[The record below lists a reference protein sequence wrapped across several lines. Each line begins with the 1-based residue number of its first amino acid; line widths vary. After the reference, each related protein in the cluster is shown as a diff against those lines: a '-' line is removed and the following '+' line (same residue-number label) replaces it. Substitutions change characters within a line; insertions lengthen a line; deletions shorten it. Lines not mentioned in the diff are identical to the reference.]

1 MKLWSIT
8 VLSTCLKDA
17 TTCSST
23 HHDSW
28 LKALPS
34 FLFAW
39 SNNFE
44 YLSVSGGVALM
55 SWGYISPGEASTCG
69 ISDLSTQRWRSIDAF
84 TVFYQSWSPLFV
96 GVYLFDIYLIM
107 HGPQLFNTIHRDVY
121 RILILYYTD
130 LHDQFACPVPG
141 AVQPPD
147 LYYLLSQTTTRIRA
161 PIANQIV
168 GQLLTGV
175 PWLGFI
181 VRSWEEVWSEGVD
194 SCTITRKARFF
205 ENEFRSS
212 LQKWFQRVR
221 FFRFCS
227 RCLIGMLCNSAAHCK
242 PCPNKSGSCNQIF
255 ASQCATSHR
264 MIESQAE
271 WGPLDILIIDSPPGK
286 DQKRSWKPLVHGCDK
301 RVCSNGAAR
310 YEHMI
315 FDVELK
321 MIYSHLSLSLQY
333 HTVISKS
340 PCCFESM
347 F

>member
-28 LKALPS
+28 LKASPS

-84 TVFYQSWSPLFV
+84 TDFYQSWSPLFV

-121 RILILYYTD
+121 RILILYCTD
-130 LHDQFACPVPG
+130 LYDQFACPVPG

-147 LYYLLSQTTTRIRA
+147 LLFTQ
-161 PIANQIV
+161 PNHDQ
-168 GQLLTGV
+168 
-175 PWLGFI
+175 
-181 VRSWEEVWSEGVD
+181 D
-194 SCTITRKARFF
+194 SCTNRKSDSGATPHRGAVAGFTC
-205 ENEFRSS
+205 EKLRRS
-212 LQKWFQRVR
+212 LKW
-221 FFRFCS
+221 
-227 RCLIGMLCNSAAHCK
+227 RCLIH
-242 PCPNKSGSCNQIF
+242 
-255 ASQCATSHR
+255 
-264 MIESQAE
+264 
-271 WGPLDILIIDSPPGK
+271 
-286 DQKRSWKPLVHGCDK
+286 V
-301 RVCSNGAAR
+301 
-310 YEHMI
+310 
-315 FDVELK
+315 
-321 MIYSHLSLSLQY
+321 
-333 HTVISKS
+333 
-340 PCCFESM
+340 
-347 F
+347 